1 MPPGTLF
8 DHIGV
13 RLNDGPTSGK
23 SLVPNVIFA
32 DLNKQ
37 HDFAVENGTLNDST
51 ESAAN
56 SGARS

>member
-8 DHIGV
+8 DHIEV

-37 HDFAVENGTLNDST
+37 HDFAVENGTLNEFDRV
-51 ESAAN
+51 
-56 SGARS
+56 RSQ